1 MSDSPKRREYASL
14 EDALRHFP
22 WWPTA
27 NLDVIRQIAAEIEIV
42 RIYTP
47 PRSGY
52 IGLVPEDGGPIV
64 SIHSGYMAGLRNE
77 LGKRYWKELPVN
89 RIREGDSVQIGNAD
103 GDPCPECGI
112 VLPVSH
118 VITASNPTSEFRNS
132 LESEFEAGGVSRFDP
147 YHLPIEMDRQ

>member
-1 MSDSPKRREYASL
+1 MSDRLERQEYASL
-14 EDALRHFP
+14 EDALRQFP
-22 WWPTA
+22 WWPAA
-27 NLDVIRQIAAEIEIV
+27 NVDVIRQIAAEIAIAL
-42 RIYTP
+42 IYTP

-89 RIREGDSVQIGNAD
+89 RIREGDSAQIGHTEGDPRPDATE

-112 VLPVSH
+112 VLPISG
-118 VITASNPTSEFRNS
+118 PC
-132 LESEFEAGGVSRFDP
+132 D
-147 YHLPIEMDRQ
+147 YCY

>member
-1 MSDSPKRREYASL
+1 MSDRLERREYSSL
-14 EDALRHFP
+14 EDALRQFP

-27 NLDVIRQIAAEIEIV
+27 NVDVIRQIAEEIAIA

-52 IGLVPEDGGPIV
+52 IGLVPEAGGPIV
-64 SIHSGYMAGLRNE
+64 SIHSGSLAGLRNE

-89 RIREGDSVQIGNAD
+89 RIRDGDSNQIGHAE

-112 VLPVSH
+112 VLPISG
-118 VITASNPTSEFRNS
+118 PC
-132 LESEFEAGGVSRFDP
+132 D
-147 YHLPIEMDRQ
+147 YCY

>member
-1 MSDSPKRREYASL
+1 MSDRLERREYASL
-14 EDALRHFP
+14 EDALRQFP

-27 NLDVIRQIAAEIEIV
+27 NVDVIRQIAAEIEIV

-64 SIHSGYMAGLRNE
+64 SIHSGYVAGLRNE

-89 RIREGDSVQIGNAD
+89 RIRDGDSAQIGHPE

-112 VLPVSH
+112 VLPISG
-118 VITASNPTSEFRNS
+118 PC
-132 LESEFEAGGVSRFDP
+132 D
-147 YHLPIEMDRQ
+147 YCY